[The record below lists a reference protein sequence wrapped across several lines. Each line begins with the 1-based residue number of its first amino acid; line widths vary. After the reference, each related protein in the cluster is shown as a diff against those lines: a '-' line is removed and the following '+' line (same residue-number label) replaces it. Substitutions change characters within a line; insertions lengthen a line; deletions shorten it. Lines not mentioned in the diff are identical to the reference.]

1 MSIFGLLSLGSQAL
15 LTNQKSVNIT
25 NENIAN
31 QYSDGYA
38 RQNVSLQ
45 DIVPEGV
52 DIKRIERVFDNG
64 LFKRYLNLNQEVSSD
79 ETYTNLLSE
88 IETMFNDI
96 QGTGFYKNVNKFF
109 NSFSD
114 VAINPDD
121 PAARDA
127 VISAANQLVAKI
139 RDTYNN
145 MTKVRDEISLSI
157 KDNVNKVNNI
167 IKHIAQLNK
176 NIKAFKFDE
185 TRLNNY
191 LNQRDALLKELS
203 SYMDIKVVYR
213 DDNTTDVYT
222 VKGHALVTYDQF
234 YKVSYEAKENGV
246 VIRVNT
252 TDLTSQFKKGQI
264 GAKIKAID
272 FINKKI
278 NDLNDFTAL
287 FASSVNKLH
296 RQGYDLNGN
305 TGIDFFKISPDS
317 SLNYI
322 NASNIALNITDYKQ
336 LAVASDPNYL
346 NADNSIAKS
355 IFALKDFNE
364 ITTKVSQTAVS
375 STATFGGGSFDLI
388 LDNKKIATINYTA
401 TDTLNDIV
409 NKINSAQ
416 NLVVAQVYE
425 NPPASGN
432 FYVQLYAKDIKL
444 SPSIKI
450 QNDTGNF
457 ISSIGGINNYTS
469 LYNPEEKARLTTTT
483 GLQIGSTYYKLNSI
497 DNLSLLDT
505 KSFQELYTKKFTSEI
520 GFEISDAKNRL
531 DANKNLRDAVQSKIE
546 EKSGVNVDE
555 ELVNLMKYQRAYQ
568 SAAKIIN
575 VTDELLQTIL
585 GLVK

>member
-213 DDNTTDVYT
+213 DDNTTDV
-222 VKGHALVTYDQF
+222 
-234 YKVSYEAKENGV
+234 
-246 VIRVNT
+246 
-252 TDLTSQFKKGQI
+252 
-264 GAKIKAID
+264 
-272 FINKKI
+272 
-278 NDLNDFTAL
+278 
-287 FASSVNKLH
+287 
-296 RQGYDLNGN
+296 
-305 TGIDFFKISPDS
+305 
-317 SLNYI
+317 
-322 NASNIALNITDYKQ
+322 
-336 LAVASDPNYL
+336 
-346 NADNSIAKS
+346 
-355 IFALKDFNE
+355 
-364 ITTKVSQTAVS
+364 
-375 STATFGGGSFDLI
+375 
-388 LDNKKIATINYTA
+388 
-401 TDTLNDIV
+401 
-409 NKINSAQ
+409 
-416 NLVVAQVYE
+416 
-425 NPPASGN
+425 
-432 FYVQLYAKDIKL
+432 
-444 SPSIKI
+444 
-450 QNDTGNF
+450 
-457 ISSIGGINNYTS
+457 
-469 LYNPEEKARLTTTT
+469 
-483 GLQIGSTYYKLNSI
+483 
-497 DNLSLLDT
+497 
-505 KSFQELYTKKFTSEI
+505 
-520 GFEISDAKNRL
+520 
-531 DANKNLRDAVQSKIE
+531 
-546 EKSGVNVDE
+546 
-555 ELVNLMKYQRAYQ
+555 
-568 SAAKIIN
+568 
-575 VTDELLQTIL
+575 
-585 GLVK
+585 